1 MNIGSNPIWPTAWE
15 AELHL
20 RKYDMKYIISVTGTD
35 HLFYTNFET
44 KVFCNSLFI
53 ECKWEDGEPIF
64 IQESHVISVTE
75 VKE

>member
-1 MNIGSNPIWPTAWE
+1 
-15 AELHL
+15 
-20 RKYDMKYIISVTGTD
+20 MKYIISVTGTD
-35 HLFYTNFET
+35 HLFYTNFVP

-64 IQESHVISVTE
+64 IQESHIISVTE